1 MFQLAVIFRGLKA
14 QLTVNLAFFL
24 LFAILLTDFVVIRII
39 EEKLLQERIEQSREF
54 LVEIGSEVFAKDSA
68 GNLKAGAKKRRL
80 DTENP
85 WIIFG
90 LFSTKAGEEI
100 RFGRTPP
107 ETLRDIGRANKA
119 VFASGEKQQF
129 FLGDT
134 WGVFWKQSKY
144 MVISEPF
151 LASEPIGAATLVIR
165 LDDIYT
171 NLRQSQK
178 IIFFYCLA
186 NLFILLFLGMLRMSR
201 IVIRPIH
208 RFIRLTDDLRSTDQ
222 FPAYPAKRNTEFGQL
237 SNAIHRMARRI
248 EEDKERIESSLHSLE
263 KVHADLKNTQQEM
276 VRAEKLASIGRLSAG
291 IAHEIGNP
299 IGVVLGYLGLLK
311 RQPALRANP
320 SGQEYIER
328 AESEINRINTIIR
341 QLLDFSRS
349 SASDKQIVFM
359 HALIKDVRQM
369 FSHQPLMGKISLKTE
384 LGAENNKVYADY
396 QQLRQVLIN
405 LLINAVDS
413 ISSSKNSENGEIR
426 LQTRDITKT
435 DENAVNHAPTIELT
449 VSDNGTGIARE
460 EIDNIFDPFYTT
472 KEPGKGTGLGLSVS
486 YMIIEQFGGVIRV
499 NSIVNQGTAL
509 SIYLPAANG
518 YVPKH

>member
-1 MFQLAVIFRGLKA
+1 MIFRGLKT

-24 LFAILLTDFVVIRII
+24 LIAILLTDFVVIRIV
-39 EEKLLQERIEQSREF
+39 EEKLLQERIRQSRQI
-54 LVEIGSEVFAKDSA
+54 LKEIGHVFFEKQFGGNINEVPANV
-68 GNLKAGAKKRRL
+68 GLKAAP
-80 DTENP
+80 P
-85 WIIFG
+85 WIAFG
-90 LFSTKAGEEI
+90 LFSTRAGEGA
-100 RFGRTPP
+100 RFGEMPP
-107 ETLRDIGRANKA
+107 EMIPAVERSNKKLVHANDY
-119 VFASGEKQQF
+119 EQF

-134 WGVFWKQSKY
+134 WGVFWKQNKY

-151 LASEPIGAATLVIR
+151 LASEPMGAATLVIR
-165 LDDIYT
+165 LDDIYAD
-171 NLRQSQK
+171 LRHSQK

-186 NLFILLFLGMLRMSR
+186 NLFLLLFIGMLRMSR

-222 FPAYPAKRNTEFGQL
+222 FPAYPGKRDTEFGQL

-248 EEDKERIESSLHSLE
+248 EEDKERLESSLHSLE

-276 VRAEKLASIGRLSAG
+276 IRAEKLASIGRLSAG

-311 RQPALRANP
+311 RQAAFKENT

-349 SASDKQIVFM
+349 TASEKQIVFM
-359 HALIKDVRQM
+359 NALIKDVRQM
-369 FSHQPLMGKISLKTE
+369 FFHQPLMGKIALRAE
-384 LGAENNKVYADY
+384 LSAENEKVYADY

-405 LLINAVDS
+405 LLINAIDS
-413 ISSSKNSENGEIR
+413 IAASSNSEGGEIR
-426 LQTRDITKT
+426 LQTRDIPVS
-435 DENAVNHAPTIELT
+435 DENALNQGPTIELT

-486 YMIIEQFGGVIRV
+486 YMIIEQFGGVIRI
-499 NSIVNQGTAL
+499 NSEVNQGTAL
-509 SIYLPAANG
+509 SIYLQAAT
-518 YVPKH
+518 